1 VSKRPE
7 PAAADDAASAPRGSR
22 RSESRRVASWSEHHR
37 WSAAASLRR
46 LLARPFGTLM
56 TVAVIGLALALPLAF
71 YLLLGNVQRMGDAL
85 GQRQAISVFLQPGQS
100 GSAAQLMATSVRE
113 RADVAKVTVKTP
125 QQGMDELAAMQGFSG
140 AVHAL
145 DDNPLPYV
153 LDVQPKDA
161 LDAGA
166 VQDLV
171 TQLRDLRGVDMVQD
185 SGSWRQR
192 LDALLGLGNRIVAV
206 LALLLSLAALLVVGN
221 TVRVDIASRVE
232 EIGVLLLIGA
242 SRPFVRRPYLYAGI
256 WYGLFGGVL
265 ASLLAVAIELSLVAP
280 VEQLNAAY
288 AGQLELGALPL
299 WLLLSTPLAAA
310 LLGWLGARLV
320 SAWQLRRATV

>member
-1 VSKRPE
+1 MDE
-7 PAAADDAASAPRGSR
+7 AARDPRGVR
-22 RSESRRVASWSEHHR
+22 RSEARRVASWSEHHR

-56 TVAVIGLALALPLAF
+56 TVAVIGLALALPLTF

-85 GQRQAISVFLQPGQS
+85 GRQQAISVFLQPGQS
-100 GSAAQLMATSVRE
+100 ASAAELMATSVRG
-113 RADVAKVTVKTP
+113 RADVAAVTVKTP
-125 QQGMDELAAMQGFSG
+125 QQGMDELATMQGFSG

-153 LDVQPKDA
+153 LDVQPRDA

-232 EIGVLLLIGA
+232 EIGVLMLVGA

-265 ASLLAVAIELSLVAP
+265 ASLLAVAIELALVAP

-288 AGQLELGALPL
+288 AGRLELGALPL
-299 WLLLSTPLAAA
+299 WLLLCTPLAAA
-310 LLGWLGARLV
+310 VLGWLGARLV
-320 SAWQLRRATV
+320 SAWQLRRAAV